1 MLTYFLVCPAAI
13 EADSSVNFNAAL
25 SLPKNTNR
33 NNITERNGGDKKLS
47 LSSVVVKHAIMPTV
61 MEQQQCYEVCVQCL
75 RDGDETSLQTQCVSS
90 NRC

>member
-33 NNITERNGGDKKLS
+33 NNITERNGGGKKAFS
-47 LSSVVVKHAIMPTV
+47 EQCCCETCNHAHCHGAAAV
-61 MEQQQCYEVCVQCL
+61 L
-75 RDGDETSLQTQCVSS
+75 
-90 NRC
+90 